1 LAALQWERL
10 PQLLKA
16 ADSKAARVLL
26 PDVNHVLKSVATDDR
41 AANLVTY
48 GDPNL
53 PIAPGIAD
61 AVAQFLLAGSTPR

>member
-16 ADSKAARVLL
+16 ADSKAALVTL

-41 AANLVTY
+41 AANW
-48 GDPNL
+48 
-53 PIAPGIAD
+53 
-61 AVAQFLLAGSTPR
+61 